1 MWSALWKIL
10 IRIRIWVFGI
20 VQINEI
26 DLTINVIGSSD
37 GPNRKRTPLAAKTS
51 KGLLLLCNIADD
63 IRTFARGMI
72 HVTTTEAFSIQ
83 FRHDEILSEFNG

>member
-51 KGLLLLCNIADD
+51 
-63 IRTFARGMI
+63 
-72 HVTTTEAFSIQ
+72 
-83 FRHDEILSEFNG
+83 